1 LRINLVL
8 QRTKFVL
15 REYYPELEAILP
27 DEIIFIHTEEA
38 LARYPDLGPKEREKK
53 LAEEYGVYFL
63 IGIGGGI
70 GQSRPC
76 ISSLLISASGVAI
89 YS

>member
-1 LRINLVL
+1 MRINLVL

-63 IGIGGGI
+63 IGIG
-70 GQSRPC
+70 QSRPC